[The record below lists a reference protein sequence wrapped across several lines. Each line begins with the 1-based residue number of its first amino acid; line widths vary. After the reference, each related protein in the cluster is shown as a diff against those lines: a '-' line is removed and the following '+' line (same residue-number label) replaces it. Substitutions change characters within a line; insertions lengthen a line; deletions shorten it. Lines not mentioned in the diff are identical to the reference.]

1 MRGLF
6 SSKKQGQ
13 GGPSKKNLL
22 AKKQTNIGTPCCKCL
37 WTLRCLQKSEDG
49 LIKLREQTEWYHTAF
64 QHGNRARA
72 IPHSSRAIQVLPCQG
87 PRAYSTP
94 GRAGTCSVHSWL
106 LRCPSHFHS
115 PDYQKPPA
123 LLGLPLSFSP
133 CPVLQSEVGFLLPH
147 NTLHFPAV
155 FRVPPPSPGH
165 LPLLLKNCFL
175 PELLA
180 VLLDTT
186 GFLHPSGLFGSH
198 LPTRH
203 SE

>member
-1 MRGLF
+1 MV
-6 SSKKQGQ
+6 SSNPRNKDKEDQVKKPPCQ
-13 GGPSKKNLL
+13 
-22 AKKQTNIGTPCCKCL
+22 KQTNVGTPCCKCL

-72 IPHSSRAIQVLPCQG
+72 IPRSSGAIQVLPCQG

-106 LRCPSHFHS
+106 LTCPSHFHS

-123 LLGLPLSFSP
+123 LLGLPVLLTLPSP
-133 CPVLQSEVGFLLPH
+133 TVRSGFFATTQH
-147 NTLHFPAV
+147 PAV
-155 FRVPPPSPGH
+155 LRVPPPSPGH

-180 VLLDTT
+180 VLLDAI
-186 GFLHPSGLFGSH
+186 GFLHPFGLFGSH